1 MTKNEFILRLTE
13 ALRRQNVADADDVIA
28 EYQQHFAFKLAD
40 GYSEEEI
47 AARLG
52 DPAALAAQ
60 FAQSGAPEKKSARKP
75 LLAAGLG
82 LADLFAGMF
91 FLLLIAWGVVMA
103 AAALASGTLAV
114 CLVGGLSIG
123 SLIPPIP
130 YWCGAVMGFAFAAL
144 AVLLAAGCVYY
155 AAFVRQLM
163 RSFGRFQ
170 HNALAEASGRAALP
184 ALAIFPQFSAR
195 ARRRLR
201 STALIALALF
211 AACFVLGY
219 IACSLSAGTLQFWHA
234 WGWLGYAG

>member
-144 AVLLAAGCVYY
+144 STAGCWLRLLRCVC
-155 AAFVRQLM
+155 AAADAQL
-163 RSFGRFQ
+163 R
-170 HNALAEASGRAALP
+170 P
-184 ALAIFPQFSAR
+184 
-195 ARRRLR
+195 
-201 STALIALALF
+201 
-211 AACFVLGY
+211 
-219 IACSLSAGTLQFWHA
+219 LSA
-234 WGWLGYAG
+234 

>member
-40 GYSEEEI
+40 GYSEEKI

-103 AAALASGTLAV
+103 AAALASGTLTV

-130 YWCGAVMGFAFAAL
+130 
-144 AVLLAAGCVYY
+144 LLVRRGDGLCLCRLGSTAGCVYY

-234 WGWLGYAG
+234 WGWFGYAG